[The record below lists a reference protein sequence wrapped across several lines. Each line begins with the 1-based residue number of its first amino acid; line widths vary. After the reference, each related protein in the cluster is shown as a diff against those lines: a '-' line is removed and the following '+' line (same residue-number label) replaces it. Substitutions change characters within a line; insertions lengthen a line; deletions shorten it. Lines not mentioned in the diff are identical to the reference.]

1 MKVIVTGSNGMLGR
15 QVLRR
20 LEGLDAV
27 TPIPVDR
34 ALVDLADAA
43 ATSQYFESVRAD
55 AVVHT
60 AAHVGGIGERVE
72 RPGSF
77 LTTNLRIDDSVIS
90 AALDAGVRR
99 LLYISSA
106 GVYPADTPQPITTD
120 ALLTGPIEGPMEP
133 YALAKIV
140 GMKRCEYARREHGVR
155 FTSIVPTNMY
165 GPGEETN
172 LATAHLVPAAIGKVH
187 AAKVSGAPSV
197 EVWGDGTA
205 RRELMFAPDAGAW
218 LAQIVASD
226 AQLPNAL
233 HLGSGDEMTVREIY
247 ERVCAVVGYE
257 GELAFDTTKPS
268 GVPRRVLDSSA
279 AKALGFGGHTS
290 FDDGLRQSYEH
301 YLAITGA

>member
-1 MKVIVTGSNGMLGR
+1 MLGR
-15 QVLRR
+15 QVFRTLA
-20 LEGLDAV
+20 GIDGV
-27 TPIPVDR
+27 TPVPVDR
-34 ALVDLADAA
+34 TQVDLADAA
-43 ATSQYFESVRAD
+43 ATSRYFASVGAD

-77 LTTNLRIDDSVIS
+77 LTTNLRIDDAVIS
-90 AALDAGVRR
+90 GALETGVRR
-99 LLYISSA
+99 LIYISSA

-140 GMKRCEYARREHGVR
+140 GMKRCEYAKREHGVQ
-155 FTSIVPTNMY
+155 FTSVVPTNMY

-172 LATAHLVPAAIGKVH
+172 LRTAHLVPAAIGKVH
-187 AAKVSGAPSV
+187 AAKLAGAPSV

-218 LAQIVASD
+218 LARIAASD
-226 AQLPNAL
+226 VDLPDAV

-247 ERVCAVVGYE
+247 QQVCAVVGYE

-268 GVPRRVLDSSA
+268 GVPRRVLDSSVA
-279 AKALGFGGHTS
+279 QELGFTGLTS
-290 FDDGLRQSYEH
+290 FDEGLRESYAH
-301 YLAITGA
+301 YLALASKN

>member
-1 MKVIVTGSNGMLGR
+1 MLGR
-15 QVLRR
+15 QVFKT
-20 LEGLDAV
+20 LESMPGITAV
-27 TPIPVDR
+27 PVDR
-34 ALVDLADAA
+34 VTVDLADAVE
-43 ATSQYFESVRAD
+43 TSRYFASVAAD
-55 AVVHT
+55 AVIHT

-90 AALDAGVRR
+90 AALDNGVRR

-106 GVYPADTPQPITTD
+106 GVYPQDCPQPITPD

-140 GMKRCEYARREHGVR
+140 GMKRCEYAKREHGVQY
-155 FTSIVPTNMY
+155 TSIVPTNMY
-165 GPGEETN
+165 GEGEETN
-172 LATAHLVPAAIGKVH
+172 LKTAHLVPAALGKVH
-187 AAKVSGAPSV
+187 AAKESGAPSV

-218 LAQIVASD
+218 LARIAASD
-226 AQLPNAL
+226 VELPDAL

-247 ERVCAVVGYE
+247 ENVCAVVGYE
-257 GELAFDTTKPS
+257 GELAFDTSKPS
-268 GVPRRVLDSSA
+268 GVARRVLDSSVA
-279 AKALGFGGHTS
+279 NQLGFTDHTP
-290 FDDGLRQSYEH
+290 FDEGLRQSYQH